1 MPSFHGWSHI
11 SISVTD
17 LAASEWFFTEVLGLR
32 VLERLEHEGWAAVV
46 TGDGKGM
53 VLEAQCHEA
62 CTGEPFDPRRP
73 GLDHIGLRLFERSE
87 IEEWQ
92 DHFARLGV
100 DYTPIVSKPYGDVLT
115 FRHPDGHQFEM
126 FVLEQSRAEDS
137 GLLPR

>member
-1 MPSFHGWSHI
+1 MPAFHGWSHV

-17 LAASEWFFTEVLGLR
+17 LDASERFFTEVLGLT
-32 VLERLEHEGWAAVV
+32 VVERLQHEGWAAVV
-46 TGDGKGM
+46 TSDLKGM
-53 VLEAQCHEA
+53 VLEAQKHDA
-62 CTGEPFDPRRP
+62 CTNEPFDPRRP

-92 DHFARLGV
+92 EHFERLGV

-126 FVLEQSRAEDS
+126 FVLEEKRAREA
-137 GLLPR
+137 GLLP

>member
-1 MPSFHGWSHI
+1 MPAFHGWSHI

-17 LAASEWFFTEVLGLR
+17 LAESERFFTEVLGLE

-46 TGDGKGM
+46 TSDRRGM

-62 CTGEPFDPRRP
+62 CTGERFDPRRP
-73 GLDHIGLRLFERSE
+73 GLDHIGLRLDSVAE

-92 DHFARLGV
+92 SHFERLGV
-100 DYTPIVSKPYGDVLT
+100 DHTPIVEKPYGHVLT

-126 FVLEQSRAEDS
+126 FVLESKRATEA
-137 GLLPR
+137 GFL